1 MGAVCEEKRPHPRGQ
16 ERWSVM
22 KPVAEVKGKQD
33 WVGAAKDAVKSEQ
46 ECNRCGLVWS
56 EDWNNKGNGV
66 EEGLYLDV

>member
-1 MGAVCEEKRPHPRGQ
+1 
-16 ERWSVM
+16 M